1 MSRGLASAVKTLLA
15 QDEFHYVDLLELHF
29 DTVRKLTDGPF
40 DIILP
45 TGSPTISG
53 VDVSYSADGM
63 WLGYSNS
70 GETGIPRVNQI
81 KITMSGADSDAA
93 GTPTVTYANIALNQ
107 EYLNKRCVIYRQFM
121 NDDNTQVGDPVMIW
135 DGEIVASNI
144 RDSATDSVIE
154 FTSSNVFYDF
164 DMVQCRRTN
173 SASQQQYFPQDKG
186 FDSATQDITDVRW
199 GRKI

>member
-29 DTVRKLTDGPF
+29 DVVRKLTDGPF

-53 VDVSYSADGM
+53 TDVSYSADGM

-93 GTPTVTYANIALNQ
+93 GNPVVTYANIALNQ

-121 NDDNTQVGDPVMIW
+121 DNTNTKVSDPVMIW

-144 RDSATDSVIE
+144 RDSNTDSVIE

>member
-29 DTVRKLTDGPF
+29 DVVRKLTDGPF

-53 VDVSYSADGM
+53 TDVSYSADGM

-93 GTPTVTYANIALNQ
+93 GNPVVTYANIALNQ

-121 NDDNTQVGDPVMIW
+121 DNTNTKVSDPVMIW

-144 RDSATDSVIE
+144 RDSDTDSIIE

>member
-29 DTVRKLTDGPF
+29 DVVRKLTDGPF

-53 VDVSYSADGM
+53 TDVSYSADGM

-93 GTPTVTYANIALNQ
+93 GNPVVTYANIALNQ

-121 NDDNTQVGDPVMIW
+121 DNTNTKVSDPVMIW

-144 RDSATDSVIE
+144 RDSNTDSVIE

-199 GRKI
+199 GRKL